1 MTDSSVEMRVPRF
14 GHGLGEA
21 LLVEW
26 AAAVGDLVERGDVIA
41 VVETD
46 KASTEIVAER
56 AGRVTDHCATAGTVL
71 KSGDP
76 LYRLQAGPPG
86 AAEMPPTPEPPGI
99 SPRNGEEA

>member
-1 MTDSSVEMRVPRF
+1 MDMHVPSF

-26 AAAVGDLVERGDVIA
+26 VAAVGDRVERGDVIA

-56 AGRVTDHCATAGTVL
+56 GGQVAAHTAAVGTIL
-71 KSGDP
+71 KSGEV
-76 LYRLQAGPPG
+76 LYQL
-86 AAEMPPTPEPPGI
+86 AAD
-99 SPRNGEEA
+99 

>member
-1 MTDSSVEMRVPRF
+1 MTDSPVDMHVPGF

-26 AAAVGDLVERGDVIA
+26 VADVGDLVERGDVIA

-56 AGRVTDHCATAGTVL
+56 PGQVAAHSATTGTVL

-76 LYRLQAGPPG
+76 LYRLA
-86 AAEMPPTPEPPGI
+86 
-99 SPRNGEEA
+99 PRQGLSDRP